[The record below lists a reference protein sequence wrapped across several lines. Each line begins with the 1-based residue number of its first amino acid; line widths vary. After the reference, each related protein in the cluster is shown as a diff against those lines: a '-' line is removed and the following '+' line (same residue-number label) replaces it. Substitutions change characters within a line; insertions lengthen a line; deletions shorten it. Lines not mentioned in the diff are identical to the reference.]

1 MNQTTTKI
9 VSLIC
14 CAALGLGTIG
24 AAYIVRADQET
35 ETQETSTQESTE
47 VNTSHTSQTA
57 SGESSNISKDETVYI
72 MTEADG
78 SVQKV
83 IVSDWLNN
91 ALSASQISDVTN
103 LMNIENV
110 KGDETYTAGSGNAA
124 VWDAQG
130 NDIYYQGSTDQE
142 IPVSLHVSY
151 KLDGKDISPDELAG
165 KSGKVTIR
173 YEYENNQY
181 EMVTIDGKKE
191 KIYVPF
197 AMLTGM
203 LLDNEN
209 FRHVEV
215 TNGKITNDGDRT
227 VVIGVAFPGL
237 QDDLA
242 LDKDKIEI
250 PDYVEVTADVT
261 DFSLGMAVTV
271 ATNQL
276 FSDLDTSDLDSVDEL
291 QDALDELTD
300 GMDQLLDGSSELYDG
315 VSTLLDKTGDL
326 TDGVSQ
332 LSDGAKALQ
341 DGAGTL
347 DDGAAQVESGLKSL
361 SSGLNE
367 LSDNN
372 STLTDGAKQVFETLL
387 ATANSQLAEAGL
399 NVQTLTI
406 DNYGSVLNATIESL
420 DDTNVYNQA
429 LAQVT
434 AAVEDNR
441 SLIEEKVTEAV
452 REQVEEK
459 VIEAVRPQVQEKVE
473 AAAKEQVTEKVTAVV
488 QEQVTEKVTAAVKE
502 QVTAQVLAKVLATKG
517 MTADQYNAAVSAGL
531 ISADDQAAVS
541 AAVSNAVEAQM
552 ATDDVK
558 ATISDNVDK
567 QMATDDVQATISD
580 NVDKQ
585 MATDDVQALI
595 ASNTDE
601 QMKTDDVQE
610 IIRSNT
616 DAQMQ
621 TESIQTTIQENV
633 KDQVQLAI
641 DENMGS
647 DAVQSQLTAAS
658 EGAKSI
664 IALKSSLDSY
674 NKFYVGLKTYTE
686 GVAAAAEGC
695 AQLYT
700 GATAL
705 SDGTGALKTGAS
717 DLYDGVGTLKDG
729 VDAFV
734 DGISQLKDGAGELS
748 DGLVKFN
755 EEGIQK
761 IVDAVDGDVNGLID
775 RVKATADV
783 SRNYRNF
790 SGISDSMDG
799 KVTFIYRI
807 GEIKEESTSTNE

>member
-1 MNQTTTKI
+1 MNKKITKI
-9 VSLIC
+9 ISLIC
-14 CAALGLGTIG
+14 CGALCLGTMGTTHI
-24 AAYIVRADQET
+24 ARADQET
-35 ETQETSTQESTE
+35 DTQEISTQETSAQASKT
-47 VNTSHTSQTA
+47 V
-57 SGESSNISKDETVYI
+57 SGENGSISKDETVYI
-72 MTEADG
+72 LTEADG

-91 ALSASQISDVTN
+91 ALSASQISDVTT
-103 LMNIENV
+103 LMDIENV
-110 KGDETYTAGSGNAA
+110 KGDETYTTGSGNTA

-130 NDIYYQGSTDQE
+130 NDIYYQGSTNQE
-142 IPVSLHVSY
+142 IPVSLRVSY
-151 KLDGKDISPDELAG
+151 RLDGKEISPDELAG
-165 KSGKVTIR
+165 QSGKVTIR

-181 EMVTIDGKKE
+181 EMVTIDGKRE

-203 LLDNEN
+203 LLDNDT
-209 FRHVEV
+209 FQHVEV
-215 TNGKITNDGDRT
+215 TNGKIINDGDRT

-237 QDDLA
+237 QDNLA
-242 LDKDKIEI
+242 LDKDKIDI
-250 PDYVEVTADVT
+250 PDYVEITADVT

-271 ATNQL
+271 ATNQP
-276 FSDLDTSDLDSVDEL
+276 FSDLDTSDLDSVDDL

-315 VSTLLDKTGDL
+315 VSTLLDKSGDL
-326 TDGVSQ
+326 VDGVSR
-332 LSDGAKALQ
+332 LSDGAKALK

-347 DDGAAQVESGLKSL
+347 DDGAAQIENGLKSL
-361 SSGLNE
+361 SSGLGN

-387 ATANSQLAEAGL
+387 ATANSQLAQAGL
-399 NVQTLTI
+399 NVQKLTI
-406 DNYGSVLNATIESL
+406 DNYGSVLNDTINTL
-420 DDTNVYNQA
+420 DDANVYNQA

-434 AAVEDNR
+434 TAVESNR
-441 SLIEEKVTEAV
+441 SLIQGKVTEAV
-452 REQVEEK
+452 REQVEEEVVK
-459 VIEAVRPQVQEKVE
+459 AVRPSVQTKVE
-473 AAAKEQVTEKVTAVV
+473 AAVKEQVTEG
-488 QEQVTEKVTAAVKE
+488 VTAAVKE
-502 QVTAQVLAKVLATKG
+502 QVTEGVTEAVKEQVTAKVLEQVFAG
-517 MTADQYNAAVSAGL
+517 QEMTVDQYNEAVAANL
-531 ISADDQAAVS
+531 ISADIQAAVS
-541 AAVSNAVEAQM
+541 TAVETQM
-552 ATDDVK
+552 ASEGVQAQIASNTDEQMKTETVQALIASNTDE
-558 ATISDNVDK
+558 
-567 QMATDDVQATISD
+567 QMASD
-580 NVDKQ
+580 E
-585 MATDDVQALI
+585 VQALI

-621 TESIQTTIQENV
+621 TESIQNTIQENTE
-633 KDQVQLAI
+633 KQVQLAI
-641 DENMGS
+641 NENMES
-647 DAVQSQLTAAS
+647 EEVQSQLEAAS

-664 IALKSSLDSY
+664 IELKKSLDSY
-674 NKFYVGLKTYTE
+674 NKFYVGLRTYTD
-686 GVAAAAEGC
+686 GVATAANGC
-695 AQLYT
+695 AELYA

-705 SDGTGALKTGAS
+705 SDGTGELKRGAS
-717 DLYDGVGTLKDG
+717 DLYDGVGELKDG

-775 RVKATADV
+775 RIKATVEV

-790 SGISDSMDG
+790 SGIREDMDG

-807 GEIKEESTSTNE
+807 EEIKKTTDQ

>member
-1 MNQTTTKI
+1 MNKTITKTI
-9 VSLIC
+9 SIIC
-14 CAALGLGTIG
+14 CAALGLGCIG
-24 AAYIVRADQET
+24 VAYSARADQKQ
-35 ETQETSTQESTE
+35 ETQESVEE
-47 VNTSHTSQTA
+47 NTLNISNTA
-57 SGESSNISKDETVYI
+57 AGGNNRISKDETVYI
-72 MTEADG
+72 LTEADG

-83 IVSDWLNN
+83 IVSDWLKNVI
-91 ALSASQISDVTN
+91 SESQISDVTN
-103 LMNIENV
+103 LMDIENV
-110 KGDETYTAGSGNAA
+110 KGDETYSTGSGNTA

-130 NDIYYQGSTDQE
+130 NDIYYQGSTNQE
-142 IPVSLHVSY
+142 IPVSLNISY

-181 EMVTIDGKKE
+181 EMVTINGKKE

-197 AMLTGM
+197 TMLTGM
-203 LLDNEN
+203 VLDNDI
-209 FRHVEV
+209 FQHVEV

-237 QDDLA
+237 SEDLA
-242 LDKDKIEI
+242 LDKDQLDI
-250 PDYVEVTADVT
+250 PDYVEITANVT

-276 FSDLDTSDLDSVDEL
+276 FSDLDTSDLDSVDDL
-291 QDALDELTD
+291 QDALDKLTN

-315 VSTLLDKTGDL
+315 VSTLLEKSADL
-326 TDGVSQ
+326 VDGVSQ
-332 LSDGAKALQ
+332 LSDGAKALK

-347 DDGAAQVESGLKSL
+347 DDGADQIESGLKSL

-367 LSDNN
+367 LSANN

-387 ATANSQLAEAGL
+387 ATANSQLAQAGL
-399 NVQTLTI
+399 TVQTLTI

-420 DDTNVYNQA
+420 DETNVYNQA

-434 AAVEDNR
+434 AAVESNR
-441 SLIEEKVTEAV
+441 SLIEEKVTDAV

-459 VIEAVRPQVQEKVE
+459 VAQAVRPSVQAQVEE
-473 AAAKEQVTEKVTAVV
+473 AAKEQVMEGVTVAV
-488 QEQVTEKVTAAVKE
+488 QESVKEKVTAAVKE
-502 QVTAQVLAKVLATKG
+502 EVTAQVLEQVLTTQNMN
-517 MTADQYNAAVSAGL
+517 MTVEQYNEAVANGSINDATQAAISAAVSATVETQMTSEGVQAL
-531 ISADDQAAVS
+531 IA
-541 AAVSNAVEAQM
+541 SNTTEQM
-552 ATDDVK
+552 ASNEVQALIASKTDE
-558 ATISDNVDK
+558 
-567 QMATDDVQATISD
+567 QMASDTVQTQITSKTDE
-580 NVDKQ
+580 Q
-585 MATDDVQALI
+585 MESEKVQALI
-595 ASNTDE
+595 ASNTD
-601 QMKTDDVQE
+601 
-610 IIRSNT
+610 
-616 DAQMQ
+616 AQMQ
-621 TESIQTTIQENV
+621 TEVIQNTIKENIE
-633 KDQVQLAI
+633 DQVQIAI
-641 DENMGS
+641 NENMAS
-647 DAVQSQLTAAS
+647 DAVTSKLAAAS

-664 IALKSSLDSY
+664 IALKNSLDSY
-674 NKFYVGLKTYTE
+674 NKFYVGLKTYTD
-686 GVAAAAEGC
+686 GVATAAAGC

-705 SDGTGALKTGAS
+705 SDGTGSLKTGAS

-734 DGISQLKDGAGELS
+734 DGISRLKDGAGELS

-775 RVKATADV
+775 RVKATVDV
-783 SRNYRNF
+783 SGNYRNF

-807 GEIKEESTSTNE
+807 GEIN